1 MITPALPALTRAE
14 INNSIS
20 LLVVDDHLLM
30 LTVLK
35 ELLSRDK
42 RFNVIGTCM
51 SGLEAE
57 NLYEELKPDV
67 TIMDVYMKP
76 MSGIEATRNILNRHP
91 DAKIMGLSNF
101 YTKKDAD
108 ELCQLGAKG
117 YTVKIASADTIAE
130 CVKKVYAGQLCFEES
145 VDL

>member
-1 MITPALPALTRAE
+1 MTAPVFPALPRVE
-14 INNSIS
+14 INNNIS

-35 ELLSRDK
+35 ELLSRDT
-42 RFNVIGTCM
+42 RFTVVGSCM

-57 NLYEELKPDV
+57 TMYEELKPDV
-67 TIMDVYMKP
+67 TIMDVYMQP
-76 MSGIEATRNILNRHP
+76 MNGIEATRNILNRHP
-91 DAKIMGLSNF
+91 EAKILGLSNF
-101 YTKKDAD
+101 YTKKDAE

-117 YTVKIASADTIAE
+117 YIVKIASPYAIME
-130 CVKKVYAGQLCFEES
+130 SVEKVYAGELCFDES

>member
-1 MITPALPALTRAE
+1 MIAPALPALQRAD

-35 ELLSRDK
+35 ELLSRDN
-42 RFNVIGTCM
+42 RFNVVGTCM
-51 SGLEAE
+51 SGQEAE
-57 NLYEELKPDV
+57 NLYEELLPDV

-76 MSGIEATRNILNRHP
+76 MSGIEATRNILRRHP
-91 DAKIMGLSNF
+91 EAKILGLSNF
-101 YTKKDAD
+101 YTKKDAE

-117 YTVKIASADTIAE
+117 YTIKIASPGTIAE
-130 CVKKVYAGQLCFEES
+130 CVKKVHAGELCFDES
-145 VDL
+145 PDL